1 MDVVE
6 EVGLW
11 WPAADEERLRAAAA
25 AWDRAAAELDRA
37 REVGWSGATA
47 ARASW
52 EGGAADAFAT
62 TWAAHETALREDA
75 AGCRALGEALVRFAA
90 AVEDAKARVTELAVT
105 AGATIVAG
113 VGLAWLTFGTSAAAA
128 AGVGAGLV
136 AAAAAIGVELSATA
150 AAVLGGVV
158 VGAVFGAVEA
168 AVVDLA
174 VAQPLRVE
182 AFGHGG
188 WSLDEVGA
196 AAATG
201 GAFGGV
207 LGGIAGGLGAVGP
220 GAGRLAP
227 GVVEG
232 DAVAPGA
239 GRLAPGVPG
248 GDAGGPAAGRLA
260 PGVPEGDAIGSGA
273 AAPAT
278 GKGLADDLGV
288 LDGRISAALDP
299 SSRGALGPLFRPGV
313 HESPGAAF
321 SPEQVPTARLLES
334 EGMSVHARADA
345 GALLR
350 AHPGDR
356 GRFVELTVPEVSSAE
371 SVEAAVLEGS
381 GRLARQGGGDLV
393 VDGRMIALDVDEAGK
408 GLLAAV
414 LRAKDEGLELP
425 TSIRFVFDEGSI
437 FWP

>member
-11 WPAADEERLRAAAA
+11 WPAADPDRLRTAAA
-25 AWDRAAAELDRA
+25 AWERAGAELDRA
-37 REVGWSGATA
+37 REVGWSGTA
-47 ARASW
+47 QARASW
-52 EGGAADAFAT
+52 AGAAADRFGV
-62 TWAAHETALREDA
+62 TWTAHEAALRDDA
-75 AGCRALGEALVRFAA
+75 AGCRALGVALTRFAD
-90 AVEDAKARVTELAVT
+90 AVDDARARVTELAVT

-128 AGVGAGLV
+128 AGVSAGLV

-150 AAVLGGVV
+150 AAILGGVV

-168 AVVDLA
+168 AAVDLA
-174 VAQPLRVE
+174 IAQPLRVE
-182 AFGHGG
+182 AFGRGG
-188 WSLDEVGA
+188 YSLDEVGG
-196 AAATG
+196 AATLG
-201 GAFGGV
+201 GVFGGV
-207 LGGIAGGLGAVGP
+207 LGGISGGLAGA
-220 GAGRLAP
+220 AGRP
-227 GVVEG
+227 
-232 DAVAPGA
+232 APGA
-239 GRLAPGVPG
+239 TPGTAPG
-248 GDAGGPAAGRLA
+248 
-260 PGVPEGDAIGSGA
+260 
-273 AAPAT
+273 AAPS
-278 GKGLADDLGV
+278 GLADDLAA
-288 LDGRISAALDP
+288 LDSRISAALDP

-334 EGMSVHARADA
+334 EGLSVHARTDA
-345 GALLR
+345 GALVR
-350 AHPGDR
+350 ADAGDR
-356 GRFVELTVPEVSSAE
+356 GRFVELTVPEVSSAS

-414 LRAKDEGLELP
+414 LRAKAEGLELP

>member
-11 WPAADEERLRAAAA
+11 WPAADPERLRGAAA
-25 AWDRAAAELDRA
+25 AWDRAAADLDRA
-37 REVGWSGATA
+37 LEVGRSGAAQARSSWSGEAADRFTA
-47 ARASW
+47 A
-52 EGGAADAFAT
+52 
-62 TWAAHETALREDA
+62 WAAHEAALRADA
-75 AGCRALGEALVRFAA
+75 AGARALGTALTRFAE
-90 AVEDAKARVTELAVT
+90 AVEDARRRVTELAVT

-128 AGVGAGLV
+128 GAVSAGLV

-150 AAVLGGVV
+150 AAILGAVL

-182 AFGHGG
+182 AFGRGG
-188 WSLDEVGA
+188 YSLDEAAGA
-196 AAATG
+196 AVTG

-207 LGGIAGGLGAVGP
+207 LGGIARGVGGGAV
-220 GAGRLAP
+220 RT
-227 GVVEG
+227 VQ
-232 DAVAPGA
+232 
-239 GRLAPGVPG
+239 
-248 GDAGGPAAGRLA
+248 
-260 PGVPEGDAIGSGA
+260 
-273 AAPAT
+273 
-278 GKGLADDLGV
+278 DDLGA

-299 SSRGALGPLFRPGV
+299 ASRGALGPLFRPGV

-321 SPEQVPTARLLES
+321 PPEQAHTAQLLGS
-334 EGMSVHARADA
+334 EGRSVHARTD
-345 GALLR
+345 GAALVR
-350 AHPGDR
+350 IGAGDR
-356 GRFVELTVPEVSSAE
+356 GSVTRLTVPEVSSA
-371 SVEAAVLEGS
+371 SAVEAAVLEGS

-414 LRAKDEGLELP
+414 LRAKAEGLELP
-425 TSIRFVFDEGSI
+425 SSIRFVFDEGSI

>member
-11 WPAADEERLRAAAA
+11 WPAADPDRLRGAAA
-25 AWDRAAAELDRA
+25 AWDRAAAELERA
-37 REVGWSGATA
+37 LEVGRSGAVQARSSWSG
-47 ARASW
+47 
-52 EGGAADAFAT
+52 EAADRFTA
-62 TWAAHETALREDA
+62 TWAAHETALRDDA
-75 AGCRALGEALVRFAA
+75 AGARALGTALARFAE
-90 AVEDAKARVTELAVT
+90 AVEDARRRVTELAVT

-128 AGVGAGLV
+128 GAVSAGLV

-150 AAVLGGVV
+150 AAILGGVL

-182 AFGHGG
+182 AFGRGG
-188 WSLDEVGA
+188 YSLDEAGGA
-196 AAATG
+196 ALAG
-201 GAFGGV
+201 GALGGV
-207 LGGIAGGLGAVGP
+207 LGGIAGGLGA
-220 GAGRLAP
+220 
-227 GVVEG
+227 
-232 DAVAPGA
+232 
-239 GRLAPGVPG
+239 
-248 GDAGGPAAGRLA
+248 
-260 PGVPEGDAIGSGA
+260 GA
-273 AAPAT
+273 ARPAT
-278 GKGLADDLGV
+278 ARTVQDDLGA
-288 LDGRISAALDP
+288 LDSRISAALDP

-321 SPEQVPTARLLES
+321 SPEQAHTAQLLGS
-334 EGMSVHARADA
+334 EGRSVHARTD
-345 GALLR
+345 GAALVR
-350 AHPGDR
+350 IGAGDR
-356 GRFVELTVPEVSSAE
+356 GSFTQLTVPEVSSA
-371 SVEAAVLEGS
+371 SAVEAAVLESS

-414 LRAKDEGLELP
+414 LRAKAEGLELP
-425 TSIRFVFDEGSI
+425 TSIRFVFEEGSI

>member
-1 MDVVE
+1 MDAAL

-11 WPAADEERLRAAAA
+11 WPAADPDRLRTAAA
-25 AWDRAAAELDRA
+25 AWDRAGAELDRA
-37 REVGWSGATA
+37 REVGWSGTA
-47 ARASW
+47 QARASW
-52 EGGAADAFAT
+52 TGPAADRFGAT
-62 TWAAHETALREDA
+62 WTAHEAALRDDA
-75 AGCRALGEALVRFAA
+75 AGCRALGVALSRFAD
-90 AVEDAKARVTELAVT
+90 AVEDARARVTELAVT

-128 AGVGAGLV
+128 AGVSAGLV

-150 AAVLGGVV
+150 AAILGGVV

-182 AFGHGG
+182 AFGRGG
-188 WSLDEVGA
+188 YSLDEVGRA
-196 AAATG
+196 AAVG
-201 GAFGGV
+201 GIFGGV
-207 LGGIAGGLGAVGP
+207 LGGISGGLAGAAPRPAPTPSGLA
-220 GAGRLAP
+220 GADPHPAP
-227 GVVEG
+227 G
-232 DAVAPGA
+232 
-239 GRLAPGVPG
+239 
-248 GDAGGPAAGRLA
+248 
-260 PGVPEGDAIGSGA
+260 S
-273 AAPAT
+273 AT
-278 GKGLADDLGV
+278 SGLADDLGA

-334 EGMSVHARADA
+334 EGLSVHARTDA
-345 GALLR
+345 GALVR
-350 AHPGDR
+350 ADAGDR
-356 GRFVELTVPEVSSAE
+356 GRFVELTVPEVSSAS

-381 GRLARQGGGDLV
+381 GRLARQGGGELV

-414 LRAKDEGLELP
+414 LRAKAEGLELP

>member
-6 EVGLW
+6 QVGLW
-11 WPAADEERLRAAAA
+11 WPAADPDRLRTAAT

-37 REVGWSGATA
+37 REVGWSGTA
-47 ARASW
+47 QARASW
-52 EGGAADAFAT
+52 AGAAADRFGAAWT
-62 TWAAHETALREDA
+62 AHEAALRDDA
-75 AGCRALGEALVRFAA
+75 AGCRALGLALSRFAD
-90 AVEDAKARVTELAVT
+90 AVEDARARVTELAVT

-128 AGVGAGLV
+128 AGVSAGLV

-150 AAVLGGVV
+150 AAILGGVV

-168 AVVDLA
+168 AAVDLA

-182 AFGHGG
+182 AFGRGG
-188 WSLDEVGA
+188 YSLDEAGR
-196 AAATG
+196 AATLG
-201 GAFGGV
+201 GVFGGV
-207 LGGIAGGLGAVGP
+207 LGGISGGLAGA
-220 GAGRLAP
+220 AP
-227 GVVEG
+227 RP
-232 DAVAPGA
+232 APGA
-239 GRLAPGVPG
+239 AP
-248 GDAGGPAAGRLA
+248 
-260 PGVPEGDAIGSGA
+260 S
-273 AAPAT
+273 
-278 GKGLADDLGV
+278 GLADDLGA

-334 EGMSVHARADA
+334 EGLSVHARTDA
-345 GALLR
+345 GALVR
-350 AHPGDR
+350 ADAGDR
-356 GRFVELTVPEVSSAE
+356 GRFVELTVPEVSSAS

-393 VDGRMIALDVDEAGK
+393 VDGRIIALDVDEAGK

-414 LRAKDEGLELP
+414 LRAKAEGLELP

>member
-11 WPAADEERLRAAAA
+11 WPAADPERLRAAAG
-25 AWDRAAAELDRA
+25 AWDRAAADLDRA
-37 REVGWSGATA
+37 REVGWSGAA
-47 ARASW
+47 QARATW
-52 EGGAADAFAT
+52 TGEAADRFAS
-62 TWAAHETALREDA
+62 TWTAHEAALRDDA
-75 AGCRALGEALVRFAA
+75 AGCRALGIALTRFAD
-90 AVEDAKARVTELAVT
+90 AVEDARTRVTELAVT
-105 AGATIVAG
+105 AGATLVAG

-128 AGVGAGLV
+128 GAVSAGLV
-136 AAAAAIGVELSATA
+136 AAAAAIGVELSSTA
-150 AAVLGGVV
+150 AAILGGVV

-182 AFGHGG
+182 AFGRGG
-188 WSLDEVGA
+188 YSLDEAGA
-196 AAATG
+196 AAAAG

-207 LGGIAGGLGAVGP
+207 LGGISGGLAGAVSRP
-220 GAGRLAP
+220 AP
-227 GVVEG
+227 
-232 DAVAPGA
+232 
-239 GRLAPGVPG
+239 
-248 GDAGGPAAGRLA
+248 
-260 PGVPEGDAIGSGA
+260 A
-273 AAPAT
+273 AAPS
-278 GKGLADDLGV
+278 GLADDLGA

-299 SSRGALGPLFRPGV
+299 ASRGALGPLFRPGV

-345 GALLR
+345 GALVR
-350 AHPGDR
+350 SDATDR
-356 GRFVELTVPEVSSAE
+356 GRFVELTVPEVSSAS

-414 LRAKDEGLELP
+414 LRAKAEGLELP

>member
-11 WPAADEERLRAAAA
+11 WPAADPERLRAAAG
-25 AWDRAAAELDRA
+25 AWDRAAVELDRA
-37 REVGWSGATA
+37 REVGGSATA
-47 ARASW
+47 QARATW
-52 EGGAADAFAT
+52 AGGAADRFAA
-62 TWAAHETALREDA
+62 TWTAHEAALRDDA
-75 AGCRALGEALVRFAA
+75 AGCRALGVALTRFAE
-90 AVEDAKARVTELAVT
+90 AVEDARARVTELAVT

-128 AGVGAGLV
+128 GAVSAGLV
-136 AAAAAIGVELSATA
+136 AAATAIGVELSATA
-150 AAVLGGVV
+150 AAILGGVV

-168 AVVDLA
+168 AAIDLA

-182 AFGHGG
+182 AFGRGG
-188 WSLDEVGA
+188 YSLDEAGSA
-196 AAATG
+196 AVAG

-207 LGGIAGGLGAVGP
+207 LGGIARGLAVPSPGP
-220 GAGRLAP
+220 
-227 GVVEG
+227 
-232 DAVAPGA
+232 
-239 GRLAPGVPG
+239 
-248 GDAGGPAAGRLA
+248 GPAAPRG
-260 PGVPEGDAIGSGA
+260 I
-273 AAPAT
+273 
-278 GKGLADDLGV
+278 ADDLGA

-299 SSRGALGPLFRPGV
+299 ASRGALGPLFRPGV
-313 HESPGAAF
+313 HESPGATF

-345 GALLR
+345 GALVR
-350 AHPGDR
+350 ADAGDR
-356 GRFVELTVPEVSSAE
+356 GRFVELTVPEVSSAS

-414 LRAKDEGLELP
+414 LRAKAEKLELP

>member
-11 WPAADEERLRAAAA
+11 WPAADPDRLRAAAA
-25 AWDRAAAELDRA
+25 AWDRAAAELERA

-47 ARASW
+47 ARAAW
-52 EGGAADAFAT
+52 EGGAAERFAT
-62 TWAAHETALREDA
+62 TWAAHESALREDA
-75 AGCRALGEALVRFAA
+75 AGCRALGVALVRFAA
-90 AVEDAKARVTELAVT
+90 AVDDARARVTELAVT

-128 AGVGAGLV
+128 GAVSAGLV

-150 AAVLGGVV
+150 AAILGGVV

-182 AFGHGG
+182 AFGRGG
-188 WSLDEVGA
+188 YSLDEVGT

-207 LGGIAGGLGAVGP
+207 LGGIAGGLGAG
-220 GAGRLAP
+220 
-227 GVVEG
+227 
-232 DAVAPGA
+232 
-239 GRLAPGVPG
+239 
-248 GDAGGPAAGRLA
+248 
-260 PGVPEGDAIGSGA
+260 GA
-273 AAPAT
+273 AAGGLRASRSEVAGADAAPPGGAPARS
-278 GKGLADDLGV
+278 LADDLGA
-288 LDGRISAALDP
+288 LDSRIAAALDP

-313 HESPGAAF
+313 HESPGASF

-334 EGMSVHARADA
+334 EGLSVHARADA
-345 GALLR
+345 GALVR
-350 AHPGDR
+350 ADAGDR
-356 GRFVELTVPEVSSAE
+356 GRFVELTVPEVSSAG

-425 TSIRFVFDEGSI
+425 SSIRFVFDEGSI